1 MTGDFDICTPWGRAL
16 DEELQRADFVRPTGT
31 GQLSRG
37 WIHPDLRLGLEIV
50 ASIPMDGNVDA
61 DHVLLVEDVG
71 DGASF
76 AIIAVEDLIADR
88 MGQYASGTASDRLD
102 QAQILFALHPAVD
115 RDYLDRRIRQE
126 TAGEYGVE
134 ALKD

>member
-1 MTGDFDICTPWGRAL
+1 
-16 DEELQRADFVRPTGT
+16 
-31 GQLSRG
+31 
-37 WIHPDLRLGLEIV
+37 
-50 ASIPMDGNVDA
+50 MDGNVDA